1 MNITFYF
8 STSFLSDSYYD
19 IYSIN
24 NFIYFIIDNG
34 AQLLP
39 NIFKSMQTN
48 FYLVYFRFPLFTKN
62 TEKSGLSK

>member
-1 MNITFYF
+1 MNNTFYF

-24 NFIYFIIDNG
+24 NFIYFIIVNG

-48 FYLVYFRFPLFTKN
+48 FYLVCFRFPLFIKN